1 MDKIITMPPTLNI
14 NKDAYQFLG
23 KLQYDIYSCEE
34 PSIVLDFT
42 PCTFSHAA
50 FTAYFGALRSL
61 AQKWEKT
68 VNFKTT
74 DGNLQRYFL
83 NSGLYDHITSSTI
96 KHANKNSIPFTQV
109 NLDDDSLV
117 DYIGNILD
125 LAPITLSEKCR
136 DLLFKNIYE
145 IFTNAV
151 EHSNSQFGVF
161 ACGHWM
167 PTKKK
172 LVFSVCD
179 TGLGIPRTIKRTN
192 STFSS
197 NQALLWALKRGN
209 STKQLSDGVPRGLG
223 LSDLKDFIKLNNG
236 DLNIFTNDIYYNCST
251 EETTTSL
258 RYDIL
263 GTLITL
269 TITADYNHVYILK
282 EERS

>member
-1 MDKIITMPPTLNI
+1 MDKIITMPPALNI

-42 PCTFSHAA
+42 PCTFSDAA

-61 AQKWEKT
+61 AQKWEKN
-68 VNFKTT
+68 VKFKTT
-74 DGNLQRYFL
+74 AGNLQRYFL
-83 NSGLYDHITSSTI
+83 NSGLYDHFTSSTI

-136 DLLFKNIYE
+136 DSLFKNIYE

-167 PTKKK
+167 PTKKS
-172 LVFSVCD
+172 LFS
-179 TGLGIPRTIKRTN
+179 LFAIPG
-192 STFSS
+192 S
-197 NQALLWALKRGN
+197 
-209 STKQLSDGVPRGLG
+209 
-223 LSDLKDFIKLNNG
+223 
-236 DLNIFTNDIYYNCST
+236 
-251 EETTTSL
+251 
-258 RYDIL
+258 
-263 GTLITL
+263 
-269 TITADYNHVYILK
+269 VYR
-282 EERS
+282 EQ

>member
-1 MDKIITMPPTLNI
+1 MKKIITVPSQLNI

-23 KLQYDIYSCEE
+23 KLQYEIFSCKEEDI
-34 PSIVLDFT
+34 ILDFSQ
-42 PCTFSHAA
+42 CIFSHNA
-50 FTAYFGALRSL
+50 FTAYLGALKSL
-61 AQKWEKT
+61 SRKWGKT
-68 VNFKTT
+68 VTFNTVPGKL
-74 DGNLQRYFL
+74 DDYFRT
-83 NSGLYDHITSSTI
+83 SGLYDHFTSSESN
-96 KHANKNSIPFTQV
+96 HANKNTIPFTQV
-109 NLDDDSLV
+109 KLDDDSLV

-125 LAPITLSEKCR
+125 LAPIILSDKCR

-151 EHSNSQFGVF
+151 EHSASESGVF

-179 TGLGIPRTIKRTN
+179 TGLGIPKTIKN
-192 STFSS
+192 MDPSLSS
-197 NQALLWALKRGN
+197 EEALIWALKRGN

-236 DLNIFTNDIYYNCST
+236 NLNIFTNDIYYNCST
-251 EETTTSL
+251 EEKTFIL
-258 RYDIL
+258 PYDIL
-263 GTLITL
+263 GTLITI
-269 TITADYNHVYILK
+269 TITADYNHIYILK

>member
-1 MDKIITMPPTLNI
+1 MEKIITMPSSLNI
-14 NKDAYQFLG
+14 DEEAYRFLG
-23 KLQYDIYSCEE
+23 KLQYSIYSCEE
-34 PSIVLDFT
+34 KDIILDFSQ
-42 PCTFSHAA
+42 CTFSHAA
-50 FTAYFGALRSL
+50 FTAYLGALKSL
-61 AQKWEKT
+61 SQKWGKT
-68 VNFKTT
+68 VSFKTV
-74 DGNLQRYFL
+74 DGKLQRYFFT
-83 NSGLYDHITSSTI
+83 SGLYDHFTASTVN
-96 KHANKNSIPFTQV
+96 HTNKNTIPFTRV
-109 NLDDDSLV
+109 NLDGDNLI

-145 IFTNAV
+145 IFSNAI

-179 TGLGIPRTIKRTN
+179 TGLGIARTIKEVKP
-192 STFSS
+192 TFSS
-197 NQALLWALKRGN
+197 TQAFNWALKSGN

-223 LSDLKDFIKLNNG
+223 LSDLKAFIKLNNG
-236 DLNIFTNDIYYNCST
+236 DLNIFTNDIYYNCSS

-258 RYDIL
+258 NYDIL

-269 TITADYNHVYILK
+269 TITADYNHIYILK